1 MKRVA
6 TFGLAMLSF
15 AASARAH
22 HGTSVSQVGAQ
33 ASRPGS
39 SIELVPPPRVD
50 LGLTYETLYFGRVRE
65 GSRDYEKGH
74 PGSVHVNTLTPSA
87 RLVIA
92 SRTSFSLSIPVGLVT
107 TKPAEGV
114 GNTGAGLGD
123 TQLSIAQDL
132 APLLGSRDRAFELS
146 VRVSATLPT
155 GRYEPESNLSV
166 VDIAPGDAGAL
177 NLMTYNTRA
186 SLGASTFALSAGVDV
201 AAQLQTRVRVRAG
214 AGVSRPITRTR
225 DDILWGTDVYG
236 EAGVQVGLV
245 RDVVGVE
252 AGADYRLHD
261 RDTVRAIDESR
272 GEYVDARVGG
282 RHEVAVSAGLSL
294 RVAPTVACSVRARV
308 PVYQYAGGVQLVETV
323 SANAGCAV
331 SLGL

>member
-1 MKRVA
+1 MKRLASVA
-6 TFGLAMLSF
+6 LTASLI

-22 HGTSVSQVGAQ
+22 HGTSVSQVGTQ
-33 ASRPGS
+33 TSRPGS

-65 GSRDYEKGH
+65 GSRDYGKGH
-74 PGSVHVNTLTPSA
+74 PGSVFVNTLTPNA

-107 TKPAEGV
+107 TWPADGEGFS
-114 GNTGAGLGD
+114 GAGLGD
-123 TQLSIAQDL
+123 TQLSIAQDF
-132 APLLGSRDRAFELS
+132 APMLGSRDGAFELS
-146 VRVSATLPT
+146 VRVSASLPT

-166 VDIAPGDAGAL
+166 VDLAPGDAGAL
-177 NLMTYNTRA
+177 NLVTYNTRA
-186 SLGASTFALSAGVDV
+186 TLGAGAFAISAGVDF
-201 AAQLQTRVRVRAG
+201 AARLHARVRMRAG
-214 AGVSRPITRTR
+214 AGAIRPITRTR

-236 EAGVQVGLV
+236 DASAHIGLL
-245 RDVVGVE
+245 RDVIALE
-252 AGADYRLHD
+252 AGADYRFHD
-261 RDTVRAIDESR
+261 RDTVRALDESN
-272 GEYVDARVGG
+272 GQYVDASVGG
-282 RHEVAVSAGLSL
+282 RHEVAVSAGLSV
-294 RVAPTVACSVRARV
+294 RVAKAASCSVRARV